1 MSEEKKQVSLSVVVE
16 AAKLDPETGKVEVVA
31 GLEKNLIEQ
40 LVREIAGLQQQLNAL
55 KAEKEEPKAEEDKG
69 EQL

>member
-16 AAKLDPETGKVEVVA
+16 AAKLDPETGKVEVVP

-40 LVREIAGLQQQLNAL
+40 LVREIASLQQQLNAL